1 MAWTYPTLQP
11 TCYAISLAICHPIP
25 HPVLWSQLT
34 RDSRPRTAVTMATT
48 ITRRVEIGGVGGSK
62 LPYGQV
68 QITALGT
75 VRYVQEVKKGNGGI
89 YFAYPVDSHT
99 LNAPFALE
107 HKLNITN
114 CAGQWFL
121 KDHEIDLDIGN
132 DYMVDLSKLNQL
144 SASDGAHLPR
154 VQSPPLHATTTRH
167 HYTPPPHASTTRR
180 RHTHPEWSISSTLK
194 ASLRTLGA
202 SSLVT
207 SRPFSLSSAACAI
220 LLSRLRFQTNQIDI
234 TTETT
239 VHLLIHMLVHIRANK

>member
-144 SASDGAHLPR
+144 SASAMERIFLGFR
-154 VQSPPLHATTTRH
+154 VHHYTPPLHATTTRLH
-167 HYTPPPHASTTRR
+167 HTPPLHAAAT
-180 RHTHPEWSISSTLK
+180 HTQNGPYP
-194 ASLRTLGA
+194 AR
-202 SSLVT
+202 
-207 SRPFSLSSAACAI
+207 
-220 LLSRLRFQTNQIDI
+220 
-234 TTETT
+234 
-239 VHLLIHMLVHIRANK
+239 